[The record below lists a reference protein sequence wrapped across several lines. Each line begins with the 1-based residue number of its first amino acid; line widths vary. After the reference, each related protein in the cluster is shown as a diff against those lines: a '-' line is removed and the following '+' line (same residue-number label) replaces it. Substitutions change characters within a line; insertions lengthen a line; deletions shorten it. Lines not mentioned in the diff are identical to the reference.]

1 MGDPLRGRA
10 FLVTVVPG
18 FVLVRPKKT
27 HAWGAWGSVKR
38 SRPKKRVRLT
48 SSKRHVQKDVR
59 FSPPQRDRWRS
70 ASSNASPA
78 ALLVRVGAHQGHHY
92 HLNSASRHAHCPR
105 SKVPSR
111 LGRRV
116 EQRSKAREPPV
127 PQFYLR
133 YFACAPKRTNLFN
146 LPRQLMIPAVS
157 IKHQC
162 SRHNFY
168 EFAPNLEDSFA
179 DLEANA
185 ARVIR
190 RVEAHGHLPD
200 EESDDWLSLLAFIVF
215 QHLRTSN
222 AAKSTDAYTEYFGRL
237 VVENDPKLADIDP
250 NSVKLRNVYAVAM
263 PLSIAP
269 DILPLA
275 HDLRAHLFV
284 NTTGRE
290 FITSDDPVV
299 LHNQYCEGITYQGV
313 NGWACAGIQVFW
325 PISPK
330 KLIVLYDRDTYV
342 VPESSPGARASKL
355 SREFDVAQLNS
366 LQILNAH
373 HNVYFAG
380 RTGAGKVLA
389 QCRELCNRRPKTR
402 ATFVETEAAD
412 NADGTSSAILHSF
425 QPLLPV
431 ELRVS
436 KIRVNRRM
444 TRIPLRDRSHMYRSD
459 HPRRHASQRVEDHLP
474 QGMYRVKKTTRI

>member
-1 MGDPLRGRA
+1 MSD
-10 FLVTVVPG
+10 
-18 FVLVRPKKT
+18 
-27 HAWGAWGSVKR
+27 GAKR
-38 SRPKKRVRLT
+38 E
-48 SSKRHVQKDVR
+48 
-59 FSPPQRDRWRS
+59 
-70 ASSNASPA
+70 N
-78 ALLVRVGAHQGHHY
+78 
-92 HLNSASRHAHCPR
+92 HL
-105 SKVPSR
+105 
-111 LGRRV
+111 
-116 EQRSKAREPPV
+116 V

-133 YFACAPKRTNLFN
+133 HFSCAPKRTNLFN
-146 LPRQLMIPAVS
+146 FPRRLTIPAVS

-190 RVEAHGHLPD
+190 SVEAHEHLPD
-200 EESDDWLSLLAFIVF
+200 AESDDWLALLAFIVF
-215 QHLRTSN
+215 QKLRTSN
-222 AAKSTDAYTEYFGRL
+222 AAKSNDALTEYFGRL
-237 VVENDPKLADIDP
+237 VMENDPKLADIDP
-250 NSVKLRNVYAVAM
+250 DSVKLRNVYAVAM

-299 LHNQYCEGITYQGV
+299 LHNQYCQGITYQGV
-313 NGWACAGIQVFW
+313 IGWNCAGIQAFW
-325 PISPK
+325 PISPR

-380 RTGAGKVLA
+380 RSGSGKVVA
-389 QCRELCNRRPKTR
+389 QCEALCHRRPRTR
-402 ATFVETEAAD
+402 ATFVETEASE

-425 QPLLPV
+425 EPLLPV

-436 KIRVNRRM
+436 KIRINRQM
-444 TRIPLRDRSHMYRSD
+444 AEIPLHDRTQMYRK
-459 HPRRHASQRVEDHLP
+459 HLPRRHAGQQADHDFP